1 MGALSA
7 FMSMCVPGT
16 QGSQKNVTDPLELK
30 LGMAMKFLGT
40 KPRSSARP
48 LLTPDP
54 FLQLPGL
61 KFDLPGITANQR
73 NILHRF
79 ELKCKLLQ
87 GSWV

>member
-1 MGALSA
+1 MCMGALSA

-48 LLTPDP
+48 AGAVTDSGESC
-54 FLQLPGL
+54 LP
-61 KFDLPGITANQR
+61 
-73 NILHRF
+73 NICCLSPALVPH
-79 ELKCKLLQ
+79 
-87 GSWV
+87 